1 MRRTSEQWG
10 ELLLTQQLSG
20 LSMAAFCR
28 EQGIRQKSFY
38 YWHRKLMKADVVLSD
53 FIQVQM
59 PVRTMSSRCVLKVGA
74 AELAF
79 SDAVSPAWLAQ
90 VLKALT

>member
-1 MRRTSEQWG
+1 MRRTPAQWR
-10 ELLLTQQLSG
+10 ELLQVQQSSG

-28 EQGIRQKSFY
+28 QQGLRQKSFY
-38 YWHRKLMKADVVLSD
+38 YWHRKLMTANAASSC

-59 PVRTMSSRCVLKVGA
+59 SERVAPSRCILHVGS

-79 SDAVSPAWLAQ
+79 SDAVSPTWLAQ
-90 VLKALT
+90 VLRALA